1 MTRLSIRLT
10 QILGVTALVGAVV
23 VSLSVVNLARIARLS
38 LEESRAR
45 GEFLTNAVFHRARE
59 VVTSRDTAYA
69 ELAGDAGVRS
79 ILEASIYSA
88 DVTHAA
94 IVDASGVAVAH
105 SDPGQVGQP
114 LPPAGSLDELLAQNS
129 VAQLREIWA
138 SRGGR
143 TLEWRAPLLLG
154 DDQLGEIRIGLS
166 TLLVRQSLADTI
178 TPSLA
183 TATGALLVA
192 VLVAIFLAQAVLRP
206 IHVIQSSLTRLGRG
220 ELGVTLDLEE
230 AEVQDLRG
238 VFDAVSAQLRR
249 VPAGGAAG
257 EELAQLS
264 KRIVALGRLTA
275 GVAHEVKNPLNAM
288 TIHLE
293 LLRQKLDNGAP
304 AADVRAHADVIGHEI
319 KRLDAVVQGFLKFA
333 RPEDMR
339 IERVSLAAV
348 TADVAQSVRAEA
360 EQARVIVQVQAGA
373 PPAEVDADPAM
384 LRQALLNLAVNA
396 LQAMPHGGTLRF
408 ATETAADGRAVVR
421 VNDTGTGI
429 PPEQLARVFD
439 LYFTTKAGGSGIGL
453 SMVFRTVQLH
463 HGDIDVE
470 STPGRGTTF
479 TIALPRAA

>member
-1 MTRLSIRLT
+1 MNRLSIRLK
-10 QILGVTALVGAVV
+10 QVLGVTALVGAVV

-45 GEFLTNAVFHRARE
+45 GELLTNAVFHRARQ
-59 VVTSRDTAYA
+59 VVTSRETAYA
-69 ELAGDAGVRS
+69 ELAGDSGVRS
-79 ILEASIYSA
+79 ILEAAIYSD

-94 IVDASGVAVAH
+94 IVDASGIAIAH
-105 SDPGQVGQP
+105 SDAGLVGQP
-114 LPPAGSLDELLAQNS
+114 LAPAGSVDALLARS
-129 VAQLREIWA
+129 SLALLFDIWT
-138 SRGGR
+138 SRGR

-154 DDQLGEIRIGLS
+154 DEQLGDIRIGIS
-166 TLLVRQSLADTI
+166 TLLVQRSLADTI
-178 TPSLA
+178 SPALA
-183 TATGALLVA
+183 TATGALLVS

-238 VFDAVSAQLRR
+238 VFDAVSAQLRK
-249 VPAGGAAG
+249 VPAGGAASR
-257 EELAQLS
+257 ELAQLS
-264 KRIVALGRLTA
+264 KRVAALGRLTA

-293 LLRQKLDNGAP
+293 LLRSKLERGAP
-304 AADVRAHADVIGHEI
+304 AADVRVHADIIGHEI
-319 KRLDAVVQGFLKFA
+319 RRLDSVVQGFLKFA

-339 IERVSLAAV
+339 IERVSL
-348 TADVAQSVRAEA
+348 TALANDVAQSMRAEA
-360 EQARVIVQVQAGA
+360 EAARVTVDVQTVT
-373 PPAEVDADPAM
+373 PPIEVDADPSM
-384 LRQALLNLAVNA
+384 LRQALLNLAMNA
-396 LQAMPHGGTLRF
+396 VQAMPHGGELHLS
-408 ATETAADGRAVVR
+408 TEAGRDGRALMRVR
-421 VNDTGTGI
+421 DTGTGI

-439 LYFTTKAGGSGIGL
+439 LYFTTKSGGSGIGL

-463 HGDIDVE
+463 NGDIDVE

>member
-1 MTRLSIRLT
+1 MSIRLK
-10 QILGVTALVGAVV
+10 QILGVTALVGAIVV
-23 VSLSVVNLARIARLS
+23 ALSVVNVARIARLS
-38 LEESRAR
+38 LEDSRAR
-45 GEFLTNAVFHRARE
+45 GELLTNAIFHRARE

-79 ILEASIYSA
+79 ILEAAIYSA

-94 IVDASGVAVAH
+94 IVDAGEVAIAH
-105 SDPGQVGQP
+105 SDPTQVGRR
-114 LPPAGSLDELLAQNS
+114 LAPAGSLDDLLAQPAL
-129 VAQLREIWA
+129 AQVSQIW
-138 SRGGR
+138 STRGR

-154 DDQLGEIRIGLS
+154 DEMLGEIRIGIS
-166 TLLVRQSLADTI
+166 TLLVRRSLADTV
-178 TPSLA
+178 TPALA
-183 TATGALLVA
+183 TATGALFVA

-220 ELGVTLDLEE
+220 ELGVTLDLQE

-249 VPAGGAAG
+249 LPAGGAASK
-257 EELAQLS
+257 ELAQLS
-264 KRIVALGRLTA
+264 KRIAALGRLTA

-293 LLRQKLDNGAP
+293 LLRQKLEAGAP
-304 AADVRAHADVIGHEI
+304 IADVRSHADIIGREI

-339 IERVSLAAV
+339 FERVSLAALA
-348 TADVAQSVRAEA
+348 ADVAQSIRAEA
-360 EQARVIVQVQAGA
+360 EAGRVTVEASTADQAI
-373 PPAEVDADPAM
+373 EVDADPAM
-384 LRQALLNLAVNA
+384 LRQALLNLAMNA

-408 ATETAADGRAVVR
+408 STESGKDGRVVVR
-421 VNDTGTGI
+421 VRDTGTGI

-470 STPGRGTTF
+470 STPGTGTTF
-479 TIALPRAA
+479 TISLPRAA

>member
-1 MTRLSIRLT
+1 MPRLSIRLT

-23 VSLSVVNLARIARLS
+23 VSLSLVNLARIARLS

-45 GEFLTNAVFHRARE
+45 GELLTNAVFHRARE
-59 VVTSRDTAYA
+59 VVTSRDTAFGEIA
-69 ELAGDAGVRS
+69 ADAGVRS
-79 ILEASIYSA
+79 ILEAAIYSE

-105 SDPGQVGQP
+105 SDPGLVGQP
-114 LPPAGSLDELLAQNS
+114 LPPAGDLDALLAQN
-129 VAQLREIWA
+129 AFDQLREIWT
-138 SRGGR
+138 SRGR

-154 DDQLGEIRIGLS
+154 DESLGDIRIGIS
-166 TLLVRQSLADTI
+166 TLLVRRSLADTI
-178 TPSLA
+178 APSLA
-183 TATGALLVA
+183 TATGALLVS
-192 VLVAIFLAQAVLRP
+192 VLVAIFLSQAVLRP
-206 IHVIQSSLTRLGRG
+206 IHVIQSSLTRLGKG

-238 VFDAVSAQLRR
+238 VFDAVSAQLRQ

-257 EELAQLS
+257 RELAQLS
-264 KRIVALGRLTA
+264 KRVAALGRLTA

-293 LLRQKLDNGAP
+293 LLRQKLTNGAP
-304 AADVRAHADVIGHEI
+304 VADVRAHADVIGQEI
-319 KRLDAVVQGFLKFA
+319 TRLDAVVQGFLKFA

-339 IERVSLAAV
+339 IERVSL
-348 TADVAQSVRAEA
+348 TALTHDVAQTVRPEA
-360 EQARVIVQVQAGA
+360 DAAHVAVQVQAA
-373 PPAEVDADPAM
+373 EPPIEVDADSTM

-396 LQAMPHGGTLRF
+396 MQAMPHGGTLRLS
-408 ATETAADGRAVVR
+408 TDTGRDGRALVR
-421 VNDTGTGI
+421 VADTGTGI
-429 PPEQLARVFD
+429 PPEQLARIFD
-439 LYFTTKAGGSGIGL
+439 LYFTTKKGGSGIGL

-479 TIALPRAA
+479 TIALPRPA